1 MKINEQIRS
10 LRRERKMTQEQLAEA
25 VGVSAAAVSKW
36 ESGQSVPEI
45 GMMMALADYF
55 EVSLDTLVGYEVRS
69 RRRADMAE
77 DIRRLTVAKKYE
89 QAIQLAEESLR
100 RYPNDFAIVRRS
112 AELYCLRGMEQ
123 QQPRDLRRALELFD
137 RVLALWAQ
145 NEDGALRQ
153 EEILHQK
160 GVCCTCLGWD
170 EQALRW
176 FEQSNVMGVNNQQ
189 IASCLVGLGRYEKAL
204 QILSGQILKDVA
216 ATFNAV
222 FDTAVCLLNLS
233 RVKEA
238 AELISWGLDVIRG
251 LEATKGSYV
260 FKMRAL
266 LCALA
271 AVAALHQGDE
281 AAARDDLGRALRCAR
296 RYDEQPDPAPTSIRF
311 CYCPPEDAFHDN
323 MGETATASVKK
334 IVYGDED
341 ERVGSLLREMYREAA
356 KT

>member
-123 QQPRDLRRALELFD
+123 QQ
-137 RVLALWAQ
+137 
-145 NEDGALRQ
+145 
-153 EEILHQK
+153 
-160 GVCCTCLGWD
+160 
-170 EQALRW
+170 
-176 FEQSNVMGVNNQQ
+176 
-189 IASCLVGLGRYEKAL
+189 
-204 QILSGQILKDVA
+204 
-216 ATFNAV
+216 
-222 FDTAVCLLNLS
+222 
-233 RVKEA
+233 
-238 AELISWGLDVIRG
+238 
-251 LEATKGSYV
+251 
-260 FKMRAL
+260 
-266 LCALA
+266 
-271 AVAALHQGDE
+271 AAL
-281 AAARDDLGRALRCAR
+281 
-296 RYDEQPDPAPTSIRF
+296 
-311 CYCPPEDAFHDN
+311 
-323 MGETATASVKK
+323 V
-334 IVYGDED
+334 
-341 ERVGSLLREMYREAA
+341 
-356 KT
+356 